1 MSQKDDK
8 ILLWSNTAKWGFQ
21 NERDIIDKFNN
32 WERDLLSQEWLQKMG
47 YNLSQIEYVKAT
59 PENAKAKN
67 FFTIE
72 QDGLLSPWY
81 GKVFV
86 NPPYSEN
93 NKAKRDGKNIYGW
106 IEKCS
111 MEIVRGGVLIRESYE
126 GGRK

>member
-1 MSQKDDK
+1 MDK
-8 ILLWSNTAKWGFQ
+8 VLHSSNSDEWYTPTKFFEECEREVWGF
-21 NERDIIDKFNN
+21 
-32 WERDLLSQEWLQKMG
+32 DLDPC
-47 YNLSQIEYVKAT
+47 AT

-93 NKAKRDGKNIYGW
+93 NKTKRDGKTIYGW

-111 MEIVRGGVLIRESYE
+111 MEIARV
-126 GGRK
+126 GGRAYLLTRTLSYWYGRLS